1 MGDLRSLLRK
11 YKAARGEEKVEIA
24 WEIVRKASKHSDSEP
39 FWEVL
44 KSRGVNPEGIKDA
57 MRFLEEVGELQIKRS
72 IDGRRLYVSTLKDI
86 RRNPIKLDR
95 WLSPPYGGGRQTLS
109 RSTRKARL

>member
-1 MGDLRSLLRK
+1 METLRALV
-11 YKAARGEEKVEIA
+11 KAYRIARGERKVKVA
-24 WEIVRKASKHSDSEP
+24 WAIVRKAAKYSDSEP

-95 WLSPPYGGGRQTLS
+95 WLNPPYGGGRRVPS
-109 RSTRKARL
+109 HPTRKARL